1 MLFETK
7 LFELKGVVEVD
18 LTEEEFSDKFV
29 EFVESLNGT
38 FFGIVQE
45 YDEEDD

>member
-1 MLFETK
+1 ML
-7 LFELKGVVEVD
+7 LDLNGVVEVN

-29 EFVESLNGT
+29 EFVESLNGV
-38 FFGIVQE
+38 FFGVVQE

>member
-1 MLFETK
+1 MLFD
-7 LFELKGVVEVD
+7 LKGVVEVN
-18 LTEEEFSDKFV
+18 LTGEEFSDKFV
-29 EFVESLNGT
+29 EFVESLDGT

>member
-1 MLFETK
+1 MLFE
-7 LFELKGVVEVD
+7 LNGIVEVN

-29 EFVESLNGT
+29 EFVESLNGV
-38 FFGIVQE
+38 FFGVVQE